1 MSKPM
6 VFDST
11 TPFYTTWQR
20 LTIIANSWK
29 SLQQEQAYAHDF
41 YFVSQ
46 LYEEDWKPR
55 FSSIG

>member
-6 VFDST
+6 VFESI
-11 TPFYTTWQR
+11 TPFQTTCPR

-29 SLQQEQAYAHDF
+29 LLREKQDYAHDY

-46 LYEEDWKPR
+46 LYEEEWKPR
-55 FSSIG
+55 ISII

>member
-1 MSKPM
+1 MFKPM
-6 VFDST
+6 VFESI
-11 TPFYTTWQR
+11 TPFHTACQC

-29 SLQQEQAYAHDF
+29 SLQQKEAYAHDY

-55 FSSIG
+55 FSSIR